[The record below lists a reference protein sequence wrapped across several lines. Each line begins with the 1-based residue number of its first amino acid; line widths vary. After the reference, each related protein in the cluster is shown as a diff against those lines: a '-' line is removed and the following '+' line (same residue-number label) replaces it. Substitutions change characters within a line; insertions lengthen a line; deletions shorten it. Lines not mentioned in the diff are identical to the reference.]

1 MEPTGQYVIGV
12 FRMHFDKAEINKSML
27 NTLFISG
34 GIVLLIIIINIVAL
48 VNFKRT
54 ITGPINELSGVV
66 ETMSEND
73 FVKRDMKYSK
83 SLESKDETGKLARAI
98 DQLSTTMN
106 RVVREV
112 VDSSSGVFEK
122 SNDLSHSVDVG
133 LSSISE
139 TNEGFGQFAQGIQE
153 QANDVSTSVQSMYE
167 LSEIIEENINIS
179 EAIFK
184 GTTAIDENY
193 KSSDEQVGLMTESF
207 KTTLAT
213 TQALKSTVDELLS
226 SSKEIGDILT
236 VIQSIAEQ
244 TNLLALNASIEA
256 ARAGEHGRGFAV
268 VADEIRKLA
277 EQTSA
282 STTNIS
288 EITTTIVKNID
299 QMKDGMDNSNQSLEV
314 ADDKLG
320 NVNVALKLISEKVS
334 ETFTH
339 VNDLISNMDKIQE
352 SKDSTLASLES
363 ISAVIEES
371 ASTSE
376 EISANL
382 EVQEEMIRGVNT
394 QAEGLKEI
402 STLLSDL
409 TEQFKI

>member
-1 MEPTGQYVIGV
+1 
-12 FRMHFDKAEINKSML
+12 
-27 NTLFISG
+27 
-34 GIVLLIIIINIVAL
+34 L